1 MSVLW
6 NLISNYL
13 YALVHFLL
21 NPLLYAFLI
30 LIYLHYRKQMLWER
44 QLFSVRIHSPLAQ
57 TLRSVGLGIVGGLF
71 VSLVAG
77 LLGIFIQ
84 VSDMWI
90 AWAIALLLAFVR
102 FRFLCLAYGT
112 AIFTGLHGLAKLFPI
127 AEEVSGIAKVWG
139 WFAHANP
146 APLLALVALLHI
158 VEAWFIRSHG
168 DRHASPLFVE
178 GKRGRVVG
186 AYQLHS
192 FWLTPVIVLT
202 PVTEGALQVPALFQG
217 WPLFSPDWSMATLGM
232 LLLPAITGFSA
243 ITKTKT
249 PQEKASSL
257 SKHLFLYS
265 FILLGISYV
274 AVIVPSLVYVAA
286 LFAFFGHEWL
296 GWLSARQEER
306 LPPYYVPTGKGLKV
320 LAVLPGTPADVMGIR
335 SGEVIVK
342 VNGYPISV
350 KGDLYPALQA
360 NPAFCKME
368 VLTLDHEIKFT
379 QSAIYA
385 GQHHQLGIIVVPD
398 ERTTHFVSMQEIGF
412 LGVRKHK
419 PKDEHELGM

>member
-1 MSVLW
+1 MTVLW
-6 NLISNYL
+6 DLISNYL

-30 LIYLHYRKQMLWER
+30 FIYLHYRKQMLWER
-44 QLFSVRIHSPLAQ
+44 QLFSVRIQSPLAQ
-57 TLRSVGLGIVGGLF
+57 TLRSVGLGVIGGLF
-71 VSLVAG
+71 VSVVAG

-90 AWAIALLLAFVR
+90 AWGITLLLAFVR

-112 AIFTGLHGLAKLFPI
+112 AIFTGLHGIAKLFPI
-127 AEEVSGIAKVWG
+127 AGEISGVDKVWG

-146 APLLALVALLHI
+146 APILALVALLHI

-168 DRHASPLFVE
+168 GRHASPLFVE

-202 PVTEGALQVPALFQG
+202 PVTEGAFTIPALFSG
-217 WPLFSPDWSMATLGM
+217 WPLFSLDWAMASLGM
-232 LLLPAITGFSA
+232 LLLPAVTGFSA
-243 ITKTKT
+243 ITKTRT
-249 PQEKASSL
+249 PQAKADSL
-257 SKHLFLYS
+257 SKHLLLYS
-265 FILLGISYV
+265 FILLGISYA
-274 AVIVPSLVYVAA
+274 AVVVPPLVYGAA

-296 GWLSARQEER
+296 GWLSSRQEEK
-306 LPPYYVPTGKGLKV
+306 LPPYYVPASKGLKV
-320 LAVLPGTPADVMGIR
+320 MAVLPGTPAEVMGIR
-335 SGEVIVK
+335 IGEVIIK
-342 VNGYPISV
+342 VNGHPISS
-350 KGDLYPALQA
+350 KEDLYPALQA

-368 VLTLDHEIKFT
+368 VLTLDNEIKFT

-398 ERTTHFVSMQEIGF
+398 ERTTHFVSMQEIG
-412 LGVRKHK
+412 LHGGKK
-419 PKDEHELGM
+419 NKSKGEHELGI